1 MMTTSFPV
9 TCPQCGYRIMK
20 TLGEYEAQE
29 DFRCPGCNLLIK
41 VTDIRGIQ
49 AFKNRIS
56 ELQRNMRRMF
66 PKK

>member
-1 MMTTSFPV
+1 
-9 TCPQCGYRIMK
+9 MK
-20 TLGEYEAQE
+20 TLGEYEAQD

-41 VTDIRGIQ
+41 VNDIGGIQ

-56 ELQRNMRRMF
+56 ELQRNMRSMF